1 MSEIKLELL
10 TAVVNQI
17 KLDSEYGDFTAI
29 EELFLKLENPEE
41 QLKGFLADDL
51 SPKTYKVKATQYVYW
66 DAYVTARSPE
76 EAYEKAQRND
86 TRWVYFDQ
94 TGQEEWQIYGDSIE
108 EVEDGKN

>member
-51 SPKTYKVKATQYVYW
+51 SPKTYKVKATQYVFW

-76 EAYEKAQRND
+76 EAYEKAKQDD
-86 TRWVYFDQ
+86 THWILFDR
-94 TGQEEWQIYGDSIE
+94 TGQSEWQIYGDSIE

>member
-1 MSEIKLELL
+1 MKEIKLELL
-10 TAVVNQI
+10 KEVVNQI

-51 SPKTYKVKATQYVYW
+51 SPKTYKVKATQYVFW
-66 DAYVTARSPE
+66 DAYVTARRPE

-108 EVEDGKN
+108 DVDDGKN